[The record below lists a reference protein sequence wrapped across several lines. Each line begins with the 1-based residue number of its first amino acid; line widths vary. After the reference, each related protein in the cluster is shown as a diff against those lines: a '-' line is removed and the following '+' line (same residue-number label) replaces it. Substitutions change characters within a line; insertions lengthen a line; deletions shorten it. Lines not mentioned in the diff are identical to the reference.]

1 MGICWYK
8 GNNTE
13 MWTAKLLFML
23 KGGHLESFVRGFN
36 LQALSGLFFR
46 YKTEHRSNID
56 LKLKTIRSNLITPL
70 IFMLS
75 SYKRR
80 IEIVLKFDPKHI
92 FVGNYINKISLIF
105 GSYIS
110 ECDETELLELI
121 KKGAIFKIGRR
132 YHCRSPLHS
141 CILHPFLP

>member
-1 MGICWYK
+1 
-8 GNNTE
+8 
-13 MWTAKLLFML
+13 ML
-23 KGGHLESFVRGFN
+23 KGEHLESFVRDFN

-46 YKTEHRSNID
+46 YKTEHSSNID

-121 KKGAIFKIGRR
+121 KKGAIFI
-132 YHCRSPLHS
+132 
-141 CILHPFLP
+141 